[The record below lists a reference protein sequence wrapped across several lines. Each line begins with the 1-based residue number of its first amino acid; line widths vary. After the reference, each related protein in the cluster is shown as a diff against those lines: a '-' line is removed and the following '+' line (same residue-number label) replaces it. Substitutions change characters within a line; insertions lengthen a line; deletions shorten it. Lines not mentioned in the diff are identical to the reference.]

1 MSVPSPLTDGRLFLT
16 DGGLETDLLFL
27 QGVDLP
33 EFAAFP
39 LLETEEGTAR
49 LVRYYEGYLAI
60 AREAG
65 TGFVLETPT
74 WRASSGWGERLGY
87 DAAGLDR
94 VNRLAVALVAG
105 LRDRW
110 ATPDLPVLVSGDLG
124 PQADAYAPATVL
136 TADEAQAYHAPQI
149 ATFAA
154 AGVDLVTALTIGY
167 TDEAIGIVRAAV
179 AAGVPA
185 VVSFTVETDG
195 RLPSG
200 QALGEAVT
208 ALDEATDGAATHLM
222 VNCAH
227 PTHFA
232 GVLEPRAAWT
242 ARIRGVRANA
252 STRSHAELDEAE
264 TLDDGDP
271 DDLGRRYADLATVL
285 PRLAVVG
292 GCCGTDTRHVRAIA
306 RAVPAAA

>member
-1 MSVPSPLTDGRLFLT
+1 MTSSALLDRPFLT
-16 DGGLETDLLFL
+16 DGGLETDLIFL
-27 QGVDLP
+27 QGVELP

-39 LLETEEGTAR
+39 LLETAEGTAR
-49 LVRYYEGYLAI
+49 LCAYYEGYLAI
-60 AREAG
+60 ARDSG

-74 WRASSGWGERLGY
+74 WRASAVWGERLGY

-94 VNRLAVALVAG
+94 VNRVAVELVAG

-110 ATPDLPVLVSGDLG
+110 QSPDLPVLLSGNIG
-124 PQADAYAPATVL
+124 PQADAYAPATML
-136 TADEAQAYHAPQI
+136 TAEQAQAYHAAQI
-149 ATFAA
+149 GTFAD
-154 AGVDLVTALTIGY
+154 AGVDLVTALTLGY
-167 TDEAIGIVRAAV
+167 VDEAVGITRAAV
-179 AAGVPA
+179 AAGVPV

-200 QALGEAVT
+200 QPLGEAVT
-208 ALDEATDGAATHLM
+208 ALDAATDGAAAHLM
-222 VNCAH
+222 INCAH
-227 PTHFA
+227 PVHFA
-232 GVLEPRAAWT
+232 DVLEPGADWT
-242 ARIRGVRANA
+242 ARIRGIRANA

-271 DDLGRRYADLATVL
+271 EDLGRRYAALAPRL

-306 RAVPAAA
+306 REWPAVARS